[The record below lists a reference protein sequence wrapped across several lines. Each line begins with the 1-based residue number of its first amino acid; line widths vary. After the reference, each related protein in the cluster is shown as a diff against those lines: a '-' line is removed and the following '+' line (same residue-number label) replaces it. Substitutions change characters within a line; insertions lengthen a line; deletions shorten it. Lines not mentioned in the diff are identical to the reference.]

1 LENPTSE
8 VSRTPLQVYNM
19 PEGLTTSIPKALYL
33 LDGEAFEKIYGEEE
47 RAAVAELAD
56 VYVPPQ
62 TGVQWRRTLVCL
74 RRPR

>member
-33 LDGEAFEKIYGEEE
+33 LDGE
-47 RAAVAELAD
+47 LS
-56 VYVPPQ
+56 
-62 TGVQWRRTLVCL
+62 RRSTAK
-74 RRPR
+74 RSGQP